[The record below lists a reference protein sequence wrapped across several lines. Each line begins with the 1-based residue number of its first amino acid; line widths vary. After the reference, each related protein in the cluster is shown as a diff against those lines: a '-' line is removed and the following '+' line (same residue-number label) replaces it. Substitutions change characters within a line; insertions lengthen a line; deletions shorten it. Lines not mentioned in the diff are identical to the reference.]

1 MAVTSLAESP
11 LFLSA
16 TPGPYRLADYLA
28 LPDEPRC
35 ELIYGRFYVTPSPTP
50 SHQLVALLLWQALYA
65 IARKVG
71 GIALAAPL
79 DVVLNDHTVV
89 QPDISYFTAARRK
102 VIGRRVEGAPDLVVE
117 ILSPSTTRTD
127 RGEKMK
133 LYFEAGTREYW
144 LVDLAQR
151 QIEFLARRD
160 EEFGV
165 ILTVGSIYRSRVLP
179 EIELDMAALW
189 REVESQ
195 QLGPV

>member
-1 MAVTSLAESP
+1 MAVTALAESP
-11 LFLSA
+11 LFLSS

-28 LPDEPRC
+28 LPDQPRC
-35 ELIYGRFYVTPSPTP
+35 ELIYGRFYVTASPTP
-50 SHQLVALLLWQALYA
+50 SHQLVASLVWQALYA
-65 IARKVG
+65 IAKKGG

-102 VIGRRVEGAPDLVVE
+102 IIGRRVEGAPDLVVE
-117 ILSPSTTRTD
+117 ILSPRTARTD

-133 LYFEAGTREYW
+133 LYFAAGTREYW

-151 QIEFLARRD
+151 QIEFLVRRD

-165 ILTVGSIYRSRVLP
+165 ILTVGSVYRSRVLP
-179 EIELDMAALW
+179 EIELDMEALW

-195 QLGPV
+195 QLGSA